1 MWSFLRVRLNLQCI
15 LIENLSEWDI
25 LGSLLL
31 PFHVKL
37 SEFSLFLDLFIH
49 DFTGL
54 SFLVFLIAVDEG
66 PQEPNYALKI
76 FAKTEL
82 TLGTHAFLTE
92 RALSFTKEDF

>member
-1 MWSFLRVRLNLQCI
+1 MQ
-15 LIENLSEWDI
+15 
-25 LGSLLL
+25 
-31 PFHVKL
+31 L

-66 PQEPNYALKI
+66 PQEPDYALKVL
-76 FAKTEL
+76 AETEL

-92 RALSFTKEDF
+92 RTFSFAKEY